1 MLSVISM
8 RLQKNINTELSKVRV
23 VVAVLEGGER
33 GFKLLNCEEMTE
45 EKQVSGEKEG
55 VREGNKINREA
66 DKDR

>member
-8 RLQKNINTELSKVRV
+8 RLRENINVELSKVRV
-23 VVAVLEGGER
+23 VVVVEGGER

-55 VREGNKINREA
+55 VREGKKIDREA

>member
-8 RLQKNINTELSKVRV
+8 RLQENINTELSKVRV
-23 VVAVLEGGER
+23 VVAVVEGGER

-55 VREGNKINREA
+55 VGEGKKINREA

>member
-8 RLQKNINTELSKVRV
+8 RLREKINMELSKVRV
-23 VVAVLEGGER
+23 VVAMVEGGER
-33 GFKLLNCEEMTE
+33 GFKLLNCEERTE

-55 VREGNKINREA
+55 VREGKKINREA